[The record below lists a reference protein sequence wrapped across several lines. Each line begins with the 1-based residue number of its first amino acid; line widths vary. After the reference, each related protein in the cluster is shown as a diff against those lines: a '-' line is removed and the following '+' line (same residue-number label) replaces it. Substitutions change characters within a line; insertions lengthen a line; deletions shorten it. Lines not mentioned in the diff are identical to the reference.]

1 MFFLYS
7 CKDIA
12 VHFLLNHNGVAL
24 MQEAMYYQPHEKG
37 ILCSLC
43 PKGCVIAEG
52 RTGVCRVR
60 RNKGNTLY
68 TENYAAC
75 SSYALDPIEKKPLY
89 HFFPGSL
96 ILSLGTWGCNFSCS
110 FCQNWQIAQEMP
122 ETIKLL
128 PEHAVEMAKQ
138 QKQQGNI
145 GIAYTYSE
153 PSVWYEYVLDT
164 AKEIKRA
171 GMKNVLVTNG
181 FINKQPLLEML
192 PYIDALNIDIK
203 AFNNEFYHKICAG
216 NLESVKET
224 VAIAASLC
232 HVEITTLLVPGCND
246 DQQEI
251 AALATWLGEIHVDIP
266 LHFSRYFP
274 NYKMKT
280 APTPEST
287 MKMAQEI
294 AGQHLNYVYLGNMQ
308 GQGANTYCPKCDKL
322 VIDRNQWHS
331 MMVDNNKCSQCGSVI
346 NIVGEV
352 AF

>member
-1 MFFLYS
+1 MFFLHIY
-7 CKDIA
+7 KDML
-12 VHFLLNHNGVAL
+12 VFLLINHNGVAF

-43 PKGCVIAEG
+43 PKGCIIAEG
-52 RTGVCRVR
+52 QTGLCRVR
-60 RNKGNTLY
+60 RNIGNRLY
-68 TENYAAC
+68 TQNYAAC

-89 HFFPGSL
+89 HFYPGSL

-110 FCQNWQIAQEMP
+110 FCQNWQIAQELP
-122 ETIKLL
+122 KTTNLL
-128 PEHAVEMAKQ
+128 PEQAVELAKQ
-138 QKQQGNI
+138 QEEQGNI

-181 FINKQPLLEML
+181 FINKQPLLEIL

-203 AFNNEFYHKICAG
+203 AFTNEFYHKICAG
-216 NLESVKET
+216 NLDTVKET
-224 VAIAASLC
+224 VALAASFC
-232 HVEITTLLVPGCND
+232 HVEITTLLVPGLND

-251 AALATWLGEIHVDIP
+251 AKLAIWLSTINVDIP

-280 APTPEST
+280 APTPKST
-287 MKMAQEI
+287 MNMAQEI
-294 AGQHLNYVYLGNMQ
+294 AEQHLNYVYLGNME
-308 GQGANTYCPKCDKL
+308 GQGANTYCPKCEKL
-322 VIDRNQWHS
+322 VIDRNRWCS
-331 MMVDNNKCSQCGSVI
+331 MMVDKNKCSQCGSVI
-346 NIVGEV
+346 NIIGDV

>member
-1 MFFLYS
+1 
-7 CKDIA
+7 
-12 VHFLLNHNGVAL
+12 

-43 PKGCVIAEG
+43 PKGCIIAEG

-60 RNKGNTLY
+60 RNRGNTLY
-68 TENYAAC
+68 AENYAAC

-89 HFFPGSL
+89 HFYPGSL

-110 FCQNWQIAQEMP
+110 FCQNWQIAQDIP
-122 ETIKLL
+122 ETMKLL
-128 PEHAVEMAKQ
+128 PEQAVEMAKQ
-138 QKQQGNI
+138 QKRQGNI

-164 AKEIKRA
+164 AKEVKRA

-203 AFNNEFYHKICAG
+203 AFNNDFYHKICAG

-224 VAIAASLC
+224 VAVAASLC

-251 AALATWLGEIHVDIP
+251 ADLAAWLGEIHVNIP

-280 APTPEST
+280 PPTPEST

-294 AGQHLNYVYLGNMQ
+294 ASQHLNYVYLGNMQ
-308 GQGANTYCPKCDKL
+308 GQGVNTYCPKCDKL
-322 VIDRNQWHS
+322 VIDRNQCHS
-331 MMVDNNKCSQCGSVI
+331 MMVDHNKCLQCGSVI
-346 NIVGEV
+346 SIIGDV

>member
-1 MFFLYS
+1 
-7 CKDIA
+7 
-12 VHFLLNHNGVAL
+12 

-52 RTGVCRVR
+52 RTGMCRVR
-60 RNKGNTLY
+60 RNRGNTLY

-110 FCQNWQIAQEMP
+110 FCQNWQIAQQIP

-128 PEHAVEMAKQ
+128 PEQAVEMAKQ
-138 QKQQGNI
+138 QKPQGNI

-274 NYKMKT
+274 NYKMKA

-308 GQGANTYCPKCDKL
+308 GEGVNTYCPKCDKL

>member
-1 MFFLYS
+1 MSVL
-7 CKDIA
+7 
-12 VHFLLNHNGVAL
+12 FLLNHNGVAL

-60 RNKGNTLY
+60 RNKGNILY

-110 FCQNWQIAQEMP
+110 FCQNWQIAQEIP
-122 ETIKLL
+122 ETIKLM
-128 PEHAVEMAKQ
+128 PEQAVEMAKQ

-294 AGQHLNYVYLGNMQ
+294 ARQHLNYVYLGNMQ

>member
-1 MFFLYS
+1 MFFLYNY
-7 CKDIA
+7 KDIA
-12 VHFLLNHNGVAL
+12 VLFLLNHNGVAL

-52 RTGVCRVR
+52 RTGMCRVR
-60 RNKGNTLY
+60 RNRGNILY

-128 PEHAVEMAKQ
+128 PEQAVEMAKQ